1 MAEAQKRDNT
11 DENEL
16 ESSSASA
23 AEGKIQPSTR
33 NKKIRTLIV
42 DDEAVSRDTLRG
54 LLEKES
60 DIEIVG
66 ISPNGKEA
74 IEAINRLAP
83 ELVFLDVQMPEVD
96 GFDVVSEITPARMP
110 VIIFVTANENFAL
123 KAFDVHALDYLM
135 KPCQPGR
142 LQVALNRARKTI
154 ESNQGGELQ
163 QKLTALLDDLKTS
176 PQQPG
181 RLAVKSGGRIIFLA
195 MADIDWIEA
204 ADNYVKLHIGTESHF
219 LRDTMNAL
227 EDRLPANRF
236 VRISR
241 STIVNIERIKE
252 LHPMFHGEYTVVL
265 RNGARLTLSRGYRDK
280 LRQIGLT

>member
-1 MAEAQKRDNT
+1 MAEAKNRDNS

-16 ESSSASA
+16 ESSAASP
-23 AEGKIQPSTR
+23 AEGKIQPTSR
-33 NKKIRTLIV
+33 SKKIRTLIV

-74 IEAINRLAP
+74 IEAINRLTP

-163 QKLTALLDDLKTS
+163 QKLTALLDDLKSS

-280 LRQIGLT
+280 LHQIGLT